1 MPSALHKVPERTMV
15 VFDPDHASDDC
26 DVPTP
31 CVSICKM
38 DTRLGSAAE
47 RAAGGLCVGCH
58 RSIDEIV
65 AWGTAN
71 DEGKRVIWRRIL
83 VRRIAG

>member
-1 MPSALHKVPERTMV
+1 MPSVLRKVAEGARV
-15 VFDPDHASDDC
+15 EFDPDRASDR

-38 DTRLGSAAE
+38 DTRMGSMAE

-58 RSIDEIV
+58 RSIDEII
-65 AWGTAN
+65 AWGTA
-71 DEGKRVIWRRIL
+71 DDADKRVIWRRIL
-83 VRRIAG
+83 ARRASG

>member
-1 MPSALHKVPERTMV
+1 MV
-15 VFDPDHASDDC
+15 VFDPDHAGGR

-38 DTRLGSAAE
+38 DPRMGSAAE

-58 RSIDEIV
+58 RSIDEII
-65 AWGTAN
+65 AWGTA
-71 DEGKRVIWRRIL
+71 DEADKRAIWRSIL
-83 VRRIAG
+83 ARRASG